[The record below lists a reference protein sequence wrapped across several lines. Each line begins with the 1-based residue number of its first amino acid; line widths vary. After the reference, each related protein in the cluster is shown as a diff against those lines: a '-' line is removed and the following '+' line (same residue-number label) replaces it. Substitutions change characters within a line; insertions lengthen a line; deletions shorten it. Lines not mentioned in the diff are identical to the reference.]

1 MESSLAL
8 AIILTF
14 IGIIIFILI
23 SKNDLGV
30 TTLKKDPEAHTTLIG
45 SVAKGIPGTDILE
58 TGKVKS
64 QKIQL
69 KMQFTTHEDSSE
81 EVIWSLI
88 LNNLTSNLS
97 TEASAATS
105 SFYRTEDGIEC
116 SVRKKNGAL
125 IASCYSE
132 SDRMGKR
139 RWTID
144 LK

>member
-1 MESSLAL
+1 
-8 AIILTF
+8 
-14 IGIIIFILI
+14 
-23 SKNDLGV
+23 
-30 TTLKKDPEAHTTLIG
+30 
-45 SVAKGIPGTDILE
+45 
-58 TGKVKS
+58 
-64 QKIQL
+64 
-69 KMQFTTHEDSSE
+69 MQFTTDKDSSD

-116 SVRKKNGAL
+116 SVTKKNGDL
-125 IASCYSE
+125 IANCYSE

-144 LK
+144 LQ